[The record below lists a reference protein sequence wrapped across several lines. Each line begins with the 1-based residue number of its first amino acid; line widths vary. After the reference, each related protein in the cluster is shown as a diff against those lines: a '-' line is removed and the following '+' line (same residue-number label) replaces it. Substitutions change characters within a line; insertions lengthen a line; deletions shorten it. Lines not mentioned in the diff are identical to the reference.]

1 LIIRISLLLILSALP
16 VFLGVEL
23 LLWLAMSSLASG
35 LTLLGSAM
43 LLSGFV
49 ALLGIGLGAILK
61 AISRAIVDYFSSK
74 QRIQRRSW
82 FVQARQ
88 QQLDM
93 LFHFKTRQIQNV
105 HERHKNR
112 LLTRNNQK
120 HLRLLSSA
128 IAKQLLFLKTKLSAT
143 TYRQLQQE
151 HARYRVEQDLAA
163 LISLQ
168 QKIASL

>member
-1 LIIRISLLLILSALP
+1 LLLILSALP

-43 LLSGFV
+43 LLSGF
-49 ALLGIGLGAILK
+49 ATLLGAGLVVILK
-61 AISRAIVDYFSSK
+61 AISRSIIDYFSSK
-74 QRIQRRSW
+74 QRIKRRSW

-88 QQLDM
+88 NQLNM
-93 LFHFKTRQIQNV
+93 LFHFKTKQIQNV
-105 HERHKNR
+105 HERYKNR
-112 LLTRNNQK
+112 LLIRNNQK

-128 IAKQLLFLKTKLSAT
+128 IDKQLLLLKTTISAA
-143 TYRQLQQE
+143 TYLQLRQDY
-151 HARYRVEQDLAA
+151 ARYRARQDLAA
-163 LISLQ
+163 LINLQ